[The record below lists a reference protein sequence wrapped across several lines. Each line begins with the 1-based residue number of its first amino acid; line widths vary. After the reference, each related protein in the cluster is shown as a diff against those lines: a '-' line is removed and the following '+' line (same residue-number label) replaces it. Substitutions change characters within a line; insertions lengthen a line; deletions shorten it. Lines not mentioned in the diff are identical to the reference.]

1 MPWRPEGILH
11 GVQYALEG
19 SLIVVQNPQLRKSRY
34 LQVFGYL
41 LIVSITLFAL
51 SKVLIL
57 FPLQI
62 LRFIA
67 YLISVPGRYDNTKVD
82 AFLLSIGHYVRE
94 GLVSLPFVGLLF
106 MRYLYPKPIDKLF
119 MESLRY
125 VDTQTGGP
133 PYASAL
139 AARSFK
145 INYWTNLLQ
154 YMQRSFKKA
163 RIGIVVYLLSLLPI
177 IGRFV
182 LPAAGA
188 YTVYKSLG
196 KGQAAVVGICFM
208 ILPPH
213 ITRIIM
219 RALFEMRALMRE
231 LLEPYFERVGL
242 DSKQRRKWFRKREDI
257 LLGFSAV
264 AYAFSRIPLFGVI
277 GFGIAQAASSYLL
290 VQLGDP
296 PTRDMSA
303 ASLIEGKDISS
314 RHINPAEKEN

>member
-154 YMQRSFKKA
+154 YMLRSFKKA

-182 LPAAGA
+182 LPAAGN
-188 YTVYKSLG
+188 
-196 KGQAAVVGICFM
+196 
-208 ILPPH
+208 
-213 ITRIIM
+213 
-219 RALFEMRALMRE
+219 
-231 LLEPYFERVGL
+231 
-242 DSKQRRKWFRKREDI
+242 
-257 LLGFSAV
+257 V
-264 AYAFSRIPLFGVI
+264 AN
-277 GFGIAQAASSYLL
+277 L
-290 VQLGDP
+290 VH
-296 PTRDMSA
+296 T
-303 ASLIEGKDISS
+303 IV
-314 RHINPAEKEN
+314 